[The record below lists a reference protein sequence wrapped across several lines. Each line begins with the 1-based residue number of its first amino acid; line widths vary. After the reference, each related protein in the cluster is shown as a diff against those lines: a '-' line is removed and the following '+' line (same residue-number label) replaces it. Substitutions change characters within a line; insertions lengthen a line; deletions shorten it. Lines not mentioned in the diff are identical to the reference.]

1 MSKFRRG
8 RPSVERRKSVYYSSH
23 APALD
28 LMAPDTYNRMFDED
42 VALGIFPVSGR
53 SARPDFRVRLET
65 PDAARE
71 AELAVSL
78 DGSGERSLAGGLGT
92 FLRKT
97 VANVLNDGRCAYEV
111 VYLAE
116 DETAP
121 PTSFQLAYVSARQL
135 TERHG
140 SLMQLVPP
148 EVAAE
153 RGVATEITLS
163 REDMLILSLPEDL
176 AATVRTVKASLHKI
190 GRARYLEFM
199 TEAQTQGLPY
209 DFARHEK
216 VKMLALAEAG
226 RLLGWTA
233 RGSFNGEV
241 LSYYWIRMQLDFE
254 AFKLRMREHLLG
266 QLNQTLRHAGE
277 RVGFAATIQ
286 VEGLPTLTDIAT
298 ARDRLHSGNMAFTE
312 VMKPFHG

>member
-1 MSKFRRG
+1 VIRRN
-8 RPSVERRKSVYYSSH
+8 SVYYSSH
-23 APALD
+23 ESTVD
-28 LMAPDTYNRMFDED
+28 QMATDIYNRMFDED

-53 SARPDFRVRLET
+53 SAHPGFRVRLE
-65 PDAARE
+65 PPAPARE
-71 AELAVSL
+71 AELAMSL
-78 DGSGERSLAGGLGT
+78 DGSAERSLAGGLGA
-92 FLRKT
+92 FLRKA
-97 VANVLNDGRCAYEV
+97 VANVLNDGSCAYEIA
-111 VYLAE
+111 YLAD

-121 PTSFQLAYVSARQL
+121 PTSFQLAYVNARQL

-140 SLMQLVPP
+140 ALVQLVPP
-148 EVAAE
+148 DVAAE

-176 AATVRTVKASLHKI
+176 AATVRTVKASLRKI
-190 GRARYLEFM
+190 GSARYLEFV

-209 DFARHEK
+209 DFTQHEK

-254 AFKLRMREHLLG
+254 AFKLRVREHLLG
-266 QLNQTLRHAGE
+266 QLNQILRHAGQQ
-277 RVGFAATIQ
+277 VGFAATLQ
-286 VEGLPTLTDIAT
+286 VEGLPTMMDIAT
-298 ARDRLHSGNMAFTE
+298 ARDQLHSGNMAFTE
-312 VMKPFHG
+312 VMKPFHV